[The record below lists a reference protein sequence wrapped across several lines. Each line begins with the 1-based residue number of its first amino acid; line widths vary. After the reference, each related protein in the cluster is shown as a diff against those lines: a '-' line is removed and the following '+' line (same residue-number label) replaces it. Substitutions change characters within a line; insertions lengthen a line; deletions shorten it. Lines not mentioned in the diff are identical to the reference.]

1 MYDELMLTGV
11 ENGRKTVV
19 RDRIAG
25 VVKRTAATRVADLT
39 ARENM
44 IELRNRGRGCEGIK

>member
-44 IELRNRGRGCEGIK
+44 IELR